1 MKRHIELLFFV
12 AVIAVL
18 AVICF
23 LMPKDGISV
32 AGTTL
37 RFPSISEVL
46 TPSDKSRISIDGLL
60 ADRENSMKIQQ
71 LPDSVI
77 EARRKLMQAAD
88 SMRVRDSLLLA
99 DTINFYKTFFA
110 ENPSRFYLPDSS
122 DVSYITDLIATLRR
136 EARKGIV
143 HIAHYGDS
151 QIEGDRITSSLR
163 YGLQDK
169 FGGEGLGIIPTLQMI
184 PSITVQETISDSIS
198 RYLVD
203 GTLVQKA
210 DHKRYGALAQL
221 SELKGK
227 TTITIKSL
235 AVKHKAFDKVRLF
248 YSTRK
253 KGLKATLTAGDLT
266 YEAEDEAD
274 KKYGMM
280 EWDLPNKISTFKI
293 RLEGDAELYGFCL
306 TGDKG
311 VAVTNIGLRGSSGTF
326 FTRIDAKSFKYMHNA
341 LNTRLV
347 IMEFGGNATPY
358 LSTDKKIEGYYS
370 SMDAQ
375 IKFVKQQLP
384 KAKIIL
390 IGPADMAETVDG
402 KLQTYRNLEKTV
414 DLMRRVAKDNGV
426 AFWNMYGVMGG
437 KNSIISWVSNK
448 PALAASDYIHFS
460 RKGAEKIAHLFLESL
475 NVYDDYA
482 MFQSSLDRRKREQSK
497 NRKKKLKE
505 ISAKIPVDKTFAD
518 SISKR

>member
-1 MKRHIELLFFV
+1 
-12 AVIAVL
+12 
-18 AVICF
+18 
-23 LMPKDGISV
+23 
-32 AGTTL
+32 
-37 RFPSISEVL
+37 
-46 TPSDKSRISIDGLL
+46 
-60 ADRENSMKIQQ
+60 
-71 LPDSVI
+71 
-77 EARRKLMQAAD
+77 
-88 SMRVRDSLLLA
+88 
-99 DTINFYKTFFA
+99 
-110 ENPSRFYLPDSS
+110 
-122 DVSYITDLIATLRR
+122 
-136 EARKGIV
+136 
-143 HIAHYGDS
+143 
-151 QIEGDRITSSLR
+151 
-163 YGLQDK
+163 
-169 FGGEGLGIIPTLQMI
+169 
-184 PSITVQETISDSIS
+184 
-198 RYLVD
+198 LVD

-326 FTRIDAKSFKYMHNA
+326 FTKIDAKSFKYMHNA

-358 LSTDKKIEGYYS
+358 LSTDKKIEGYYN

>member
-221 SELKGK
+221 SELNGK

-235 AVKHKAFDKVRLF
+235 AVKHKSFDKVRLF

-266 YEAEDEAD
+266 YEAEDEAG
-274 KKYGMM
+274 K
-280 EWDLPNKISTFKI
+280 KI
-293 RLEGDAELYGFCL
+293 RNDGM
-306 TGDKG
+306 
-311 VAVTNIGLRGSSGTF
+311 GS
-326 FTRIDAKSFKYMHNA
+326 A
-341 LNTRLV
+341 
-347 IMEFGGNATPY
+347 
-358 LSTDKKIEGYYS
+358 
-370 SMDAQ
+370 
-375 IKFVKQQLP
+375 
-384 KAKIIL
+384 
-390 IGPADMAETVDG
+390 
-402 KLQTYRNLEKTV
+402 
-414 DLMRRVAKDNGV
+414 
-426 AFWNMYGVMGG
+426 
-437 KNSIISWVSNK
+437 
-448 PALAASDYIHFS
+448 
-460 RKGAEKIAHLFLESL
+460 
-475 NVYDDYA
+475 
-482 MFQSSLDRRKREQSK
+482 
-497 NRKKKLKE
+497 
-505 ISAKIPVDKTFAD
+505 
-518 SISKR
+518 

>member
-248 YSTRK
+248 
-253 KGLKATLTAGDLT
+253 
-266 YEAEDEAD
+266 
-274 KKYGMM
+274 
-280 EWDLPNKISTFKI
+280 
-293 RLEGDAELYGFCL
+293 
-306 TGDKG
+306 
-311 VAVTNIGLRGSSGTF
+311 
-326 FTRIDAKSFKYMHNA
+326 
-341 LNTRLV
+341 
-347 IMEFGGNATPY
+347 
-358 LSTDKKIEGYYS
+358 
-370 SMDAQ
+370 
-375 IKFVKQQLP
+375 
-384 KAKIIL
+384 
-390 IGPADMAETVDG
+390 
-402 KLQTYRNLEKTV
+402 
-414 DLMRRVAKDNGV
+414 
-426 AFWNMYGVMGG
+426 
-437 KNSIISWVSNK
+437 
-448 PALAASDYIHFS
+448 
-460 RKGAEKIAHLFLESL
+460 
-475 NVYDDYA
+475 
-482 MFQSSLDRRKREQSK
+482 
-497 NRKKKLKE
+497 
-505 ISAKIPVDKTFAD
+505 
-518 SISKR
+518 